1 MWRLTH
7 FHRARIIIPQ
17 KPFTKG
23 GSRNSH
29 SRDCGVLKILLILL
43 SVDKTKNAKNT
54 ETFPQKWHLCYNLVV
69 AFFNYVTK
77 EITLKVVYYGPG
89 LSGKTTNLQHLYSIL
104 DPASRGKFISL
115 ATEADRTL
123 FFDFLPVHLGR
134 IKEFTLRFQLYT
146 VPGQIRYNATRK
158 LVLKGADAIVF
169 VADSQREMREQ
180 NIESFDNMKENLL
193 SNNIDPDT
201 IPLIYQYNKRDLPS
215 VLSLE
220 ELNRDLNKKSSH
232 FLEAEAVNGKG
243 VEETFR
249 FITKTLLKD
258 IAHKHKV
265 DIVPPKDEGIS
276 IKIHEKNEFEMET
289 TVPLEEPEEIVD
301 AVASGSQTRAPEA
314 PMLPDERWN
323 TIEESLS
330 GITLS
335 LSQIRDSRVS
345 AQAADTITTNTEELS
360 KSLSKIND
368 TLSFLSSEVN
378 ETKRQQSDMLKVLRE
393 MELLLVQIRKKR
405 KRSWFRF

>member
-1 MWRLTH
+1 
-7 FHRARIIIPQ
+7 
-17 KPFTKG
+17 
-23 GSRNSH
+23 
-29 SRDCGVLKILLILL
+29 
-43 SVDKTKNAKNT
+43 
-54 ETFPQKWHLCYNLVV
+54 V

-123 FFDFLPVHLGR
+123 FFDFLPVHLGK

-180 NIESFDNMKENLL
+180 NIESFDNMKENLI
-193 SNNIDPDT
+193 SNNIDPET
-201 IPLIYQYNKRDLPS
+201 IPIMYQYNKRDLPS
-215 VLSLE
+215 VLALE
-220 ELNRDLNKKSSH
+220 ELNRDLNKKRYH

-249 FITKTLLKD
+249 FITKALLKD
-258 IAHKHKV
+258 IAQKHKV
-265 DIVPPKDEGIS
+265 DILPPKDEGIS

-289 TVPLEEPEEIVD
+289 TVPVEEPEEIVD
-301 AVASGSQTRAPEA
+301 AVTSSSQTGAPEAPMLPDERWNVIEKSLSEISGSLSQMRDSRVSDTMTSSSQTRAPEA

-323 TIEESLS
+323 VIEESLGEIS
-330 GITLS
+330 RS
-335 LSQIRDSRVS
+335 LSQIQDSRVS
-345 AQAADTITTNTEELS
+345 DHKLDAGVINAGEMT

-378 ETKRQQSDMLKVLRE
+378 ETKRQQGDMLKVLRE
-393 MELLLVQIRKKR
+393 MEILLVQIRKKR
-405 KRSWFRF
+405 KKSWFRF